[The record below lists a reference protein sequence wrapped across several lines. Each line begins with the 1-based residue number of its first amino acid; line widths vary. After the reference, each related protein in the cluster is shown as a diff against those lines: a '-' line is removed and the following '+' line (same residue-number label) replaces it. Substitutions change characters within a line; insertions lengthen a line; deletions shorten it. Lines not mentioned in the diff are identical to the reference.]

1 MIFRNYIYIEVVFKV
16 FFYFI
21 ENRFYFKD
29 VIIVNIEK
37 KIDFLESK
45 VLEFINLFNEGI
57 SIGEFLWFLILFV

>member
-21 ENRFYFKD
+21 ENRFYLKG